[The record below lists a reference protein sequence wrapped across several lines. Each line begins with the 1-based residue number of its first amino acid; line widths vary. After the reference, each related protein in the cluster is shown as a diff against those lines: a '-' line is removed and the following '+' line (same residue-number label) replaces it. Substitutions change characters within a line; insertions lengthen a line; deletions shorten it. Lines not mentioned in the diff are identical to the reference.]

1 MRKLEDGGWELEYVA
16 GREEHPAT
24 ASHSAVVL
32 ADIMTVRSGV
42 WITFVAG
49 SLNAKTCL
57 WTRFEEGRE
66 TSNHALDIAEREEVT
81 GPFTSLA
88 CL

>member
-1 MRKLEDGGWELEYVA
+1 MRKLEDGGWELEYMA

-42 WITFVAG
+42 R
-49 SLNAKTCL
+49 SHLL
-57 WTRFEEGRE
+57 L
-66 TSNHALDIAEREEVT
+66 AL
-81 GPFTSLA
+81 
-88 CL
+88 